1 MVLIRTML
9 NLSVYGL
16 QFERSKNFAD
26 GFDLAVWT
34 TGAVTIVD

>member
-1 MVLIRTML
+1 ML

-26 GFDLAVWT
+26 GFDLA
-34 TGAVTIVD
+34 A